1 MQSIEFPTK
10 GGLSAYMNYYPPKNR
25 DYEFP
30 PGELPALLVRIHG
43 GPTSA
48 ATTALSLSYQ
58 FWTSR
63 GERAAHSCLC
73 LLHHSCEAGCAHSEQ
88 LLL

>member
-1 MQSIEFPTK
+1 MLQSIEFPTT
-10 GGLSAYMNYYPPKNR
+10 GGLTAFMNFYPPKNR

-30 PGELPALLVRIHG
+30 PGQLPALLVRIHG

-48 ATTALSLSYQ
+48 ASTLLALSYQ

-63 GERAAHSCLC
+63 GVRPAHCAADALLGVSGGLC
-73 LLHHSCEAGCAHSEQ
+73 RHR
-88 LLL
+88 

>member
-1 MQSIEFPTK
+1 
-10 GGLSAYMNYYPPKNR
+10 MNYYPPNNK

-30 PGELPALLVRIHG
+30 EGELPALLVRIHG

-48 ATTALSLSYQ
+48 ASTLFNINYQ

-63 GERAAHSCLC
+63 GKWSSTRTAVTN
-73 LLHHSCEAGCAHSEQ
+73 CASGSIHT
-88 LLL
+88 